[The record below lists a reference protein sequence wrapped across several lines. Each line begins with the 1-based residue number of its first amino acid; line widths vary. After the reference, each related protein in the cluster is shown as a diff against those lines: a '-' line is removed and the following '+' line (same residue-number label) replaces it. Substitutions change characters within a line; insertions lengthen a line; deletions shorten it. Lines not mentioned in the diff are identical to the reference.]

1 MYVVRRPEGRWE
13 IRSSSSTAKGPRSR
27 TLATFRELDAEATAK
42 VCKRGAVDAETVRAL
57 CRRAGAPVAP
67 RPVDG
72 AAAQLLAASTRE
84 GPPRPALIRVLGDAI
99 GLHSASDSE
108 RAAIRWIDASAT
120 QRGET
125 LRDLLL
131 LADRLPAR
139 DRGPL
144 EFPTMHFAR

>member
-1 MYVVRRPEGRWE
+1 MYVVKRPEGRWE

-27 TLATFRELDAEATAK
+27 TLATFRELDTETTAK
-42 VCKRGAVDAETVRAL
+42 VCERGAVDPKTVRAM

-72 AAAQLLAASTRE
+72 AAAKLLAALTKE
-84 GPPRPALIRVLGDAI
+84 GPPRPALIRVLADAI
-99 GLHSASDSE
+99 GLDTASDSE
-108 RAAIRWIDASAT
+108 RAVARWIGASAT
-120 QRGET
+120 ERGET

-139 DRGPL
+139 ERGPL
-144 EFPTMHFAR
+144 EFPTMRFVR